1 MWHLTVAKQ
10 QAKPSCLKLVS
21 ISRVYKVVFQN
32 LNALKSYPFQSYDTQ
47 VASSFS
53 IET

>member
-21 ISRVYKVVFQN
+21 ISRVVFQN